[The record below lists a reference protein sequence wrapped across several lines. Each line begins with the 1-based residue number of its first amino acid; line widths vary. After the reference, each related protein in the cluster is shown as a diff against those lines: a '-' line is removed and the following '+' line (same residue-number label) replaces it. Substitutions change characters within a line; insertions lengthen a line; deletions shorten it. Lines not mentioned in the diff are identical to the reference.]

1 MFYKN
6 TTCGHLDQAVTANSQ
21 NADQKFRHGE
31 NTSLNCKQI
40 FKWNYNIIFS
50 VPNEEVKKM

>member
-6 TTCGHLDQAVTANSQ
+6 TTCGHLGQAVTANSQ
-21 NADQKFRHGE
+21 NADQEFRHGE

-40 FKWNYNIIFS
+40 FK
-50 VPNEEVKKM
+50 